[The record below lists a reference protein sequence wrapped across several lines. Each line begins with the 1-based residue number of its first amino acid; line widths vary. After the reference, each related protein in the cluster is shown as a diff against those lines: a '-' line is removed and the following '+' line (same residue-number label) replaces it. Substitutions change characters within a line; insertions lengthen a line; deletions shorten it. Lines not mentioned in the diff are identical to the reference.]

1 VSSATPGFG
10 GAEAADEA
18 AWLDDHFDACA
29 PEYRRALEQAAI
41 RPGDRVLD
49 LGCGNGRFLPW
60 IGEQAGIGGSVV
72 AVDINVEGLRRLR
85 SGSAALPPPMLL
97 AAEATRLPL
106 ADGSFDVIW
115 CANVFE
121 YLDDEQQT
129 RCLREL
135 ARLLRPGGRVAVK
148 DSEWAHKVFYPA
160 TSDLWLRFLRAL
172 NADGGG
178 PFVGRR
184 IAGNFRAAGL
194 TPRIETVLSERLA
207 PLSSAD
213 RRWIGRSGRAVAADA
228 LRLLGTDAAAE
239 INAFAAL
246 FDEASPHCI
255 LDRPDFYYCEGNVVV
270 SARL

>member
-29 PEYRRALEQAAI
+29 PEYLRALEQAAI

-60 IGEQAGIGGSVV
+60 IGEQAGIGRSVV

-160 TSDLWLRFLRAL
+160 PSD
-172 NADGGG
+172 
-178 PFVGRR
+178 
-184 IAGNFRAAGL
+184 
-194 TPRIETVLSERLA
+194 LSERLA

-239 INAFAAL
+239 IDAFSAL